1 MCEGFGLVVELLFR
15 MSFKPNPDPKLRKP
29 EITETLGH
37 ATRPFRPSHQ
47 FPCHSSAASQLG
59 KRDLPGSVLYAASGT
74 LMFLGS
80 GLGCRVCVGFCFY
93 YRKPV
98 PSF

>member
-29 EITETLGH
+29 EISETLGH

-59 KRDLPGSVLYAASGT
+59 KRDLPGSVLCGFRDSYV
-74 LMFLGS
+74 LGFRVRVS
-80 GLGCRVCVGFCFY
+80 GLCGFLFLL
-93 YRKPV
+93 
-98 PSF
+98 S